1 MPRRKV
7 TVPYLP
13 PAQSSL
19 SPLETRW
26 GLMTYTLSRVPA
38 RKLPLLV
45 AYALTIVKL
54 TDHGW
59 ISREALGKGGGSIVG
74 VLSMVSGLLLSYRF
88 SSAMG
93 KWDEGKQVWSGVRT
107 TIRDGIRMLSTLP
120 NGTDRQLPL
129 DGYKESPDQEGKSE
143 QTLASQRI
151 DELSGLLV
159 SFAFALQ
166 HNLQGTRPLPQA
178 PLCDLLPSGYLSSLK
193 RTEARVRFAED
204 HAGPSGS
211 RSGRAEFGPS
221 KTSSTDQGESDQSR
235 ELGSLALG
243 AEETITKLS
252 EAMTAMDPV
261 DTYRNEELQQQ
272 LSQLNLPDD
281 SADLPS
287 QLSDDKSFTFTT
299 PEPSKPQKSNLHSP
313 NPPNLALAVLKV
325 IELYVEGMREIPE
338 DEGGWDL
345 ARRER
350 GFNLVK
356 ALSEY
361 LGKAERLSSN
371 PPPLPLTLHLSH
383 LLVIYLAAVPCSL
396 LCVVNGWLLVF
407 ITLIAGWCLLGLE
420 ALIGEVSGVF
430 GSSENHHPLP
440 IFTEQIL
447 SESLDISPSFLR
459 YYKARVIAR
468 VGRNTKEAV
477 ELDRRGRKGAEDWTP
492 SFK

>member
-7 TVPYLP
+7 AMPYHP
-13 PAQSSL
+13 PTQSPL

-54 TDHGW
+54 ADHGW
-59 ISREALGKGGGSIVG
+59 ISRESLGKGGGSIVG

-88 SSAMG
+88 SSAIG
-93 KWDEGKQVWSGVRT
+93 KWDEGKQVWSEVRT
-107 TIRDGIRMLSTLP
+107 TIRDGIRMLSALP
-120 NGTDRQLPL
+120 SGTVKQLLL
-129 DGYKESPDQEGKSE
+129 DGYEGSPDQERKDK
-143 QTLASQRI
+143 QKLISQRI

-193 RTEARVRFAED
+193 RTEARVRFAES

-211 RSGRAEFGPS
+211 RSNGPESGRN
-221 KTSSTDQGESDQSR
+221 KDSSTDQEESDQSR
-235 ELGSLALG
+235 ELRSLAFG
-243 AEETITKLS
+243 AEEAIGKLS
-252 EAMTAMDPV
+252 KAATTMDPV

-272 LSQLNLPDD
+272 LSQLNFPDD
-281 SADLPS
+281 SVELPS
-287 QLSDDKSFTFTT
+287 QFSDRSFTFTT
-299 PEPSKPQKSNLHSP
+299 SEPSKPPKSNLHSP
-313 NPPNLALAVLKV
+313 NPPNLALAILKLMEV
-325 IELYVEGMREIPE
+325 YIEGMRDIPE

-345 ARRER
+345 PRRER

-356 ALSEY
+356 ALSGH
-361 LGKAERLSSN
+361 LGKAERLCSN

-383 LLVIYLAAVPCSL
+383 LLVIYLAALPCSL
-396 LCVVNGWLLVF
+396 LCVVDGWLLVL

-430 GSSENHHPLP
+430 GLSENHHPLP

-447 SESLDISPSFLR
+447 SESLDISPPFLR

-468 VGRNTKEAV
+468 VGRNTKEV
-477 ELDRRGRKGAEDWTP
+477 LELDRRGRKGAEDWVP

>member
-1 MPRRKV
+1 MG
-7 TVPYLP
+7 
-13 PAQSSL
+13 SL
-19 SPLETRW
+19 R
-26 GLMTYTLSRVPA
+26 LSVKHTPDL
-38 RKLPLLV
+38 KL
-45 AYALTIVKL
+45 
-54 TDHGW
+54 
-59 ISREALGKGGGSIVG
+59 
-74 VLSMVSGLLLSYRF
+74 
-88 SSAMG
+88 
-93 KWDEGKQVWSGVRT
+93 
-107 TIRDGIRMLSTLP
+107 
-120 NGTDRQLPL
+120 DR
-129 DGYKESPDQEGKSE
+129 
-143 QTLASQRI
+143 
-151 DELSGLLV
+151 
-159 SFAFALQ
+159 

-211 RSGRAEFGPS
+211 RSGRAEFGPR
-221 KTSSTDQGESDQSR
+221 KTSSTDQGKSDQSQ

-287 QLSDDKSFTFTT
+287 QLSDGKSFTFTT

-361 LGKAERLSSN
+361 LGKAERLSSSEYIF
-371 PPPLPLTLHLSH
+371 L
-383 LLVIYLAAVPCSL
+383 
-396 LCVVNGWLLVF
+396 F
-407 ITLIAGWCLLGLE
+407 IQ
-420 ALIGEVSGVF
+420 IGVD
-430 GSSENHHPLP
+430 P
-440 IFTEQIL
+440 
-447 SESLDISPSFLR
+447 
-459 YYKARVIAR
+459 KC
-468 VGRNTKEAV
+468 
-477 ELDRRGRKGAEDWTP
+477 
-492 SFK
+492 